1 MRALLLAL
9 LIFAASLSAGCL
21 SDQSEPVKYYEIP
34 GCHEDNHSNDSEDC
48 QIDLPIENNT
58 STNDEIITNGSGTNI
73 VDNSTS
79 NQSNSTNSTSENN
92 QTQEMEPEEPN
103 YGPWEGNQIFPIT
116 ANARPLGGV
125 WQEWELY
132 DHLNTSW
139 NGTPANLSNGTDHN
153 WILIEFAST
162 DCSHCWNAADDM
174 TYFHQNYNEVLTF
187 LTFAVNF
194 SSNDNFNASLDEIAA
209 FQDKSSHSGCYMNS
223 KDCNER
229 PGEPHNW
236 TYVDDRNQS
245 SMYDMQS
252 RGTPMFVIIMPNGTV
267 AWHQYQ
273 HDGDSGEESESI
285 DDAFQ
290 RIFGV
295 TQ

>member
-21 SDQSEPVKYYEIP
+21 SDQSEPVKYYEIA
-34 GCHEDNHSNDSEDC
+34 GCHEDDHSNDSEDC
-48 QIDLPIENNT
+48 QIDLLIENNT

-73 VDNSTS
+73 GDNSTS
-79 NQSNSTNSTSENN
+79 NQSNITNSTSENN

-103 YGPWEGNQIFPIT
+103 YGPWEGNQIFPIK
-116 ANARPLGGV
+116 AN
-125 WQEWELY
+125 
-132 DHLNTSW
+132 
-139 NGTPANLSNGTDHN
+139 
-153 WILIEFAST
+153 
-162 DCSHCWNAADDM
+162 
-174 TYFHQNYNEVLTF
+174 
-187 LTFAVNF
+187 VNF

-273 HDGDSGEESESI
+273 HDGDSGEDSESI
-285 DDAFQ
+285 DDALQ